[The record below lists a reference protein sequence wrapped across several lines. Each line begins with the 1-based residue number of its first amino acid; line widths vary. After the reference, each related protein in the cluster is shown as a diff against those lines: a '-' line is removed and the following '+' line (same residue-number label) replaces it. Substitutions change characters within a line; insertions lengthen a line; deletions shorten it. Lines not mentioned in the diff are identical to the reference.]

1 MRGHGRG
8 WGRVGDNGG
17 WWSGGGAS
25 AHAVEAA
32 GASATVGRGRRAA
45 AAASAAAA
53 ADDDTLEAQ
62 SRSEPVRVRGGGC
75 EEEQQGRAG
84 TVMVPEVVP
93 AHTEMGVR
101 GTMSRG
107 GEEYV
112 AGALRKRRLGEAE
125 QGMQAFVAVE
135 AEVPADGVEGTV
147 GREME
152 GHDRSVGGATA
163 GLAVGIVTGPELVPD
178 MAIRIPCDAYE
189 ECRKKRKS
197 NDLRQQQFY
206 EGEVMQEVNA
216 IDADHDV
223 RQQGT
228 EAGPSSSGDMVG
240 RQVMESGGRYSGV
253 VDRKR
258 CREEGAA
265 TREEA
270 GEQGKGIGTV
280 RARTGRAG
288 VKRVVRL
295 AEVVEGLRGQLESV
309 RDGVTRG
316 RSVQWVGGRWHIE
329 DEGGGRGSNGGSEG
343 ASTDGVTIDSAEEEE
358 RRRGVWVLE
367 AVIAE
372 TTALRRGYTRPAAW
386 DEGAMIQAM
395 ARMDNPTL
403 RWRYGGDDV
412 GEQEDTEAQPERGDG

>member
-1 MRGHGRG
+1 MPGHGRG

-17 WWSGGGAS
+17 GWSGGGAP

-32 GASATVGRGRRAA
+32 GASATVGRRAA

-62 SRSEPVRVRGGGC
+62 GRSEPARVRGGGC

-107 GEEYV
+107 GEDYV
-112 AGALRKRRLGEAE
+112 AGALRKRRFREAE
-125 QGMQAFVAVE
+125 QGMQAYVAVE

-147 GREME
+147 GKEME

-163 GLAVGIVTGPELVPD
+163 GLAVGIVMGPELVPD
-178 MAIRIPCDAYE
+178 MAIRIPCDAHE
-189 ECRKKRKS
+189 ENRKKRKS
-197 NDLRQQQFY
+197 NDLRQLQFY
-206 EGEVMQEVNA
+206 EREIIQEINA
-216 IDADHDV
+216 IDNEHGGR
-223 RQQGT
+223 RQRT
-228 EAGPSSSGDMVG
+228 EAGPSSSSGDIVG
-240 RQVMESGGRYSGV
+240 RQMMESGGRYSLV
-253 VDRKR
+253 VGRKR
-258 CREEGAA
+258 CREEGEA

-270 GEQGKGIGTV
+270 GEQGKGIEAV
-280 RARTGRAG
+280 RARTGRAR

-295 AEVVEGLRGQLESV
+295 AEVVDGVRGQPENV
-309 RDGVTRG
+309 RDGVSRG
-316 RSVQWVGGRWHIE
+316 RSVRWVGGRWHIE
-329 DEGGGRGSNGGSEG
+329 DEGGERWNSEESGGAG
-343 ASTDGVTIDSAEEEE
+343 TDGVTVDSDENEE

-367 AVIAE
+367 AAIAE

-403 RWRYGGDDV
+403 SWRYGGGDV
-412 GEQEDTEAQPERGDG
+412 EEQGDTEAQPERGDG